1 MTRPGTLPRQ
11 MGAALKPSMMR
22 RKETK
27 GWVRHD
33 GSWPSL
39 VDFPIPAGVLCAWHT
54 SLVKTKQSLKEAYTT
69 SRRGLRWHFGGLNSR
84 PSTSDR
90 IRLWGTIRV
99 LTDVDGV
106 SAILV

>member
-1 MTRPGTLPRQ
+1 MRGWPDQGRSPRQ
-11 MGAALKPSMMR
+11 MGAALRLSMMR

-39 VDFPIPAGVLCAWHT
+39 VHFPMEVGVLCARG
-54 SLVKTKQSLKEAYTT
+54 LVKMKQSSKEAYNTT
-69 SRRGLRWHFGGLNSR
+69 RRGLRWHFGCPNS

-90 IRLWGTIRV
+90 IRM
-99 LTDVDGV
+99 
-106 SAILV
+106 